1 MLGMIPPCIKA
12 SGFEP
17 RAEGLTR
24 IPATFQFAGFLNSA
38 SFGKLILSLPT
49 LTVFASSISFAN
61 NSAGKIFPSADSSLS
76 EISASTS
83 AFVCGTGHRNETSL
97 TSSGVEEGDAAGTR
111 VGEGDTEGALVG
123 EGDSEAIGDGDG
135 WRDGA
140 VGDGEA
146 AGPEGVDGERC

>member
-1 MLGMIPPCIKA
+1 MLGMIPPCPKA
-12 SGFEP
+12 NGFEP

-24 IPATFQFAGFLNSA
+24 IPATFQFAGFLKSA
-38 SFGKLILSLPT
+38 SFRKLIFSPPT

-61 NSAGKIFPSADSSLS
+61 KSAGKIFPSADSSLS

-97 TSSGVEEGDAAGTR
+97 TSSGVGEGDAGGAR
-111 VGEGDTEGALVG
+111 VGEGDTEGTLVG
-123 EGDSEAIGDGDG
+123 EGDSEAIGDGDAG
-135 WRDGA
+135 RDGV

-146 AGPEGVDGERC
+146 AGSEEIDGEGC